1 MNMTRILM
9 AGSGGQ
15 GIVFLGKL
23 LANAALE
30 SAPHITF
37 FPSYGA
43 EVRGGDSSC
52 QVILS
57 PMEIASPVSREFDLM
72 ILMTTQG
79 KEKFLPSLAPNGVA
93 VINSS
98 LISCPAAPGRIQIE
112 ATREAD
118 RLGDQQVANLI
129 MLGALMCRQNVV
141 RPIRIQQLL
150 RDFLSGNPITLA
162 RNLTAFQCG
171 LNTQT

>member
-1 MNMTRILM
+1 MSMTRILM

-30 SAPHITF
+30 SAPHITY

-72 ILMTTQG
+72 ILMTPQG
-79 KEKFLPSLAPNGVA
+79 MGKFLPSLTSSGVA
-93 VINSS
+93 IINSS
-98 LISCPAAPGRIQIE
+98 LISCPAALNRIQIQ

-129 MLGALMCRQNVV
+129 MLGALMTRQNVV

-162 RNLTAFQCG
+162 RNLAAFQCG
-171 LNTQT
+171 LNT